1 MVCTTSTTN
10 RPIADK
16 YQLRQEMAEANKAV
30 LESTELADS
39 VKKFREKLMNET
51 QQHHSRFDPVYLYS
65 LEREAGLYDE
75 LFADKWNAILQKR
88 YNEQQE
94 LQERLDRFHNEIKQR
109 DAEYNANKAAFEMRF
124 VQETGH
130 DVDDFSLS
138 FISHEMAKQGV
149 NTNIKP
155 KTDKNTEPPKRPT
168 YVCDFETTV
177 YDGQT
182 STEVWA
188 AAMTQLF
195 DDTEQVDIF
204 HSLPEMFEH
213 IKSLNKSMLLY
224 FHNLKFDGWFWL
236 SYLIKDLKFK
246 LALDGDESEPKVV
259 KWFKDY
265 QMPNNTFKCAISAMG
280 TWYTITIKVNNK
292 IIEIRDSLKLLP
304 FSVKRIGK
312 AFKTKHRKLNMEY
325 TGYRYAGCEI
335 TNEERK
341 YIANDV
347 LVIKEALEFMY
358 NQGHSKLT
366 IGSCCMTEFKRTY
379 YTDDYA
385 ELFPNLYD
393 ILLDEKLFGAP
404 NVDAYVRK
412 SYRGGWCYLVKGKQL
427 RRFKNG
433 TTADVNSLYSSVMSS
448 ESGNRYP
455 VGRPTFAIPR
465 PNATAKEVVAEL
477 DRLESTNKYY
487 FVRIKTR
494 FYIRK
499 GKLPFIQ
506 IKNNL
511 RYTCN
516 ECLESSDYFKKSTG
530 TYHTHYW
537 DMGPTRDT
545 KVLKD
550 TRHELTMTVTD
561 FRLFREHYH
570 LVDFEVLDYC
580 YFDTKIGLFD
590 EYMATYKK
598 LKQESEGAMRELAKL
613 FLNNLYGKMASSTNS
628 NFKIP
633 HEKDDG
639 TITFTQ
645 IDAND
650 KKPGYIPCGS
660 AITSYARN
668 FTIRAAQMN
677 YHGVDNPGF
686 IYADTDSIHCDLM
699 PDQIRGIKVHDTE
712 FCCWKLEAQWD
723 VAWFTRQ
730 KTYIEHVTH
739 ENLKPLD
746 VPYYNVKC
754 AGMPEKC
761 KTSFIKSLERYTP
774 TAGDDFTEAE
784 LAVINKQYNLED
796 FKVGLRLPGKL
807 IPKRIPGGVLLVDTT
822 YEMR

>member
-1 MVCTTSTTN
+1 MESLTSLTN

-16 YQLRQEMAEANKAV
+16 YQLRQEMVEAHEATIASPLLSQKV
-30 LESTELADS
+30 HQ
-39 VKKFREKLMNET
+39 FREKLMLET
-51 QQHHSRFDPVYLYS
+51 HQHHSRLDPLLLYTY
-65 LEREAGLYDE
+65 EREAGLYDD
-75 LFADKWNAILQKR
+75 LFADKWKALTEKQ
-88 YNEQQE
+88 QQE
-94 LQERLDRFHNEIKQR
+94 KQQLQNRIHQFQSERQRQDAEFQERKS
-109 DAEYNANKAAFEMRF
+109 AFELRF
-124 VQETGH
+124 VEETGH
-130 DVDDFSLS
+130 SPDDFSYS
-138 FISHEMAKQGV
+138 FVHNEMLKQGV
-149 NTNIKP
+149 YNVTKER
-155 KTDKNTEPPKRPT
+155 KETTQELPKRTT
-168 YVCDFETTV
+168 YICDFETTV
-177 YDGQT
+177 YEGQT

-188 AAMTQLF
+188 AAMTELF
-195 DDTEQVDIF
+195 DESERVDIF

-224 FHNLKFDGWFWL
+224 FHNLKFDGWFWI
-236 SYLIKDLKFK
+236 SYLMKDLKFK
-246 LALDGDESEPKVV
+246 LALDDGQSEPKVV
-259 KWFKDY
+259 KWWKDY

-304 FSVKRIGK
+304 FSVKKIGK
-312 AFKTKHRKLNMEY
+312 SFKTKHRKLNMEY

-335 TNEERK
+335 TEEERK

-358 NQGHSKLT
+358 SQGHSKLT

-379 YTDDYA
+379 QDFDYKS
-385 ELFPNLYD
+385 LFPNLYD
-393 ILLDEKLFGAP
+393 ILINEQVFGAP

-412 SYRGGWCYLVKGKQL
+412 SYRGGWCYLVKGKEL

-433 TTADVNSLYSSVMSS
+433 TTADVNSLYPSVMSS

-455 VGRPTFAIPR
+455 VGHPTFAIPR
-465 PNATAKEVVAEL
+465 PTASAKEVVAEL
-477 DRLESTNKYY
+477 DRLEEMHKYY

-511 RYTCN
+511 RYLCN
-516 ECLESSDYFKKSTG
+516 ECLETSDYYSKRTG
-530 TYHTHYW
+530 KYHTHYW
-537 DMGPTRDT
+537 DMGETRDT

-561 FRLFREHYH
+561 FRLFREHYR

-580 YFDTKIGLFD
+580 YFDTKVGLFD
-590 EYMATYKK
+590 EYMETYKK

-613 FLNNLYGKMASSTNS
+613 FLNNLYGKLASSTNS
-628 NFKIP
+628 NFKVP

-668 FTIRAAQMN
+668 FTIRAAQIN
-677 YHGVDNPGF
+677 YHGVDKPGF

-699 PDQIRGIKVHDTE
+699 PDQIRGIRVHDTE

-739 ENLKPLD
+739 ENLKP
-746 VPYYNVKC
+746 VTPYYNVKC

-761 KTSFIKSLERYTP
+761 KTSFIKSLEGYTP
-774 TAGDDFTEAE
+774 TEDDDFTEAE
-784 LAVINKQYNLED
+784 LEVIRKRHTIED
-796 FKVGLRLPGKL
+796 FKVGLCLPGKL